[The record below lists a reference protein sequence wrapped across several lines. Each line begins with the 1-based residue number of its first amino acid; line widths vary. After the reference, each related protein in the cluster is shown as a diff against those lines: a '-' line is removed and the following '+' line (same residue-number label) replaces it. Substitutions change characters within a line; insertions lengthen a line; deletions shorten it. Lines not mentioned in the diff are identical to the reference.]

1 MIMANGNL
9 LPNWSFKRKLPGGL
23 DTPMFSSNEDG
34 MSASGGE
41 MQKLAIARALYK
53 DASIMILDEPT
64 AALDPI
70 SEYEIYKHFDELVQN
85 RTSIF
90 ITHRMSS
97 CRFCDDILVFD
108 SGGIAERG
116 NHEELLE
123 GQGLYAALWSAQAN
137 YYQEE
142 RAEN

>member
-1 MIMANGNL
+1 MIM
-9 LPNWSFKRKLPGGL
+9 
-23 DTPMFSSNEDG
+23 
-34 MSASGGE
+34 
-41 MQKLAIARALYK
+41 
-53 DASIMILDEPT
+53 DEPT